1 MPKIVKESD
10 NFSSFLWKDLSRES
24 LAFVHQ
30 QYFSQEMTVD
40 EYIETYFANKI
51 PNFKHEADRLFEEGK
66 KKCSAEGNFPES
78 LNEVWTKKVIKK
90 LEEKEN
96 NKKRFSSHSM
106 KPKDKSAVQRNNY
119 NQKIQQTE
127 NELDDFSKASRDLE
141 ENNAQFMG
149 QINALLSQSDELTG
163 QTARYDKSQAYQEQ
177 SIFLE
182 LQQSLFSRTNQE
194 IASIEENGRKVK
206 LEKEERL
213 EKLYQERNN
222 LEW

>member
-1 MPKIVKESD
+1 MD
-10 NFSSFLWKDLSRES
+10 
-24 LAFVHQ
+24 
-30 QYFSQEMTVD
+30 
-40 EYIETYFANKI
+40 
-51 PNFKHEADRLFEEGK
+51 
-66 KKCSAEGNFPES
+66 
-78 LNEVWTKKVIKK
+78 KKVIKK

>member
-10 NFSSFLWKDLSRES
+10 NFTSFVWKDLSREA
-24 LAFVHQ
+24 LTFIHQ
-30 QYFSQEMTVD
+30 HYFSQEMTVD

-66 KKCSAEGNFPES
+66 EKCLAEGTFPES
-78 LNEVWTKKVIKK
+78 LNEVWTRKVIKK
-90 LEEKEN
+90 SEEEEN
-96 NKKRFSSHSM
+96 NKKKVSSHSM
-106 KPKDKSAVQRNNY
+106 KPKDKSAVQRYNY
-119 NQKIQQTE
+119 SQKIQQTE

-141 ENNAQFMG
+141 ESNAEFMG

-163 QTARYDKSQAYQEQ
+163 QTARYDKIQAYQEQ

-182 LQQSLFSRTNQE
+182 LQQSLFSHTNQE
-194 IASIEENGRKVK
+194 IESIEENGRKVK
-206 LEKEERL
+206 LGKEERL
-213 EKLYQERNN
+213 EKLYQERNR